1 MSKVMIFHAPYP
13 METNPT
19 SASRLRPLRMREAF
33 KTLGYYVIDVS
44 GTTPQRRQALKS
56 LRKTL
61 KSGLRPDFFY
71 SENSTQPNLF
81 ATSIKDGFAPTLDYR
96 IMRQAHQHNIPIG
109 VFYRD
114 IYWRFPQFAAK
125 DLIGRISPLLH
136 RLDMC
141 GYQRNNAHL
150 FLPSLNM
157 AEVMGLDAAQSF
169 SALPPAGNDDS
180 VLPLPEQL
188 HPLRL
193 FYVGGIGGHYRLDKL
208 IKAVAG
214 NPNINLELVTRKPQ
228 WKTAIQ
234 ADSSLKSKNIH
245 PHHLDSWQLAPLY
258 AQSLIAVLL
267 VEPTPYRDFA
277 APVKLF
283 EYISRGRP
291 ILVSAGTEAARI
303 VSKYDAG
310 WVVDYEDE
318 AIANIL
324 RHLQEHPEEIAE
336 KAAKAAAAAMENTW
350 TTRARQV
357 AQTLCPPG
365 AAEYV
370 GAKTGI
376 D

>member
-33 KTLGYYVIDVS
+33 KTLGYDVIDVS

-61 KSGLRPDFFY
+61 RSGLRPDFLY

-81 ATSIKDGFAPTLDYR
+81 ATSIKDGIAPTLDYR
-96 IMRQAHQHNIPIG
+96 ILRQAHRHNIPIG

-114 IYWRFPQFAAK
+114 IYWRFPQFASK

-150 FLPSLNM
+150 FLPSLKM
-157 AEVMGLDAAQSF
+157 AEVMGLDASQSF
-169 SALPPAGNDDS
+169 SALPPAGDDDS
-180 VLPLPEQL
+180 VLTLPSQPG
-188 HPLRL
+188 PLRL

-208 IKAVAG
+208 IKAVVASH
-214 NPNINLELVTRKPQ
+214 NIQMDLVTKELQ
-228 WKTAIQ
+228 WQAAIQ
-234 ADSSLKSKNIH
+234 ADSNLQSENIH

-258 AQSLIAVLL
+258 AQSQVAVLL
-267 VEPTPYRDFA
+267 VEPTPYWEFA

-291 ILVSAGTEAARI
+291 ILASAGTEAARI

-318 AIANIL
+318 AIADIL
-324 RHLQEHPEEIAE
+324 RHLQDHPEEIVE
-336 KAAKAAAAAMENTW
+336 KAAKAAVAAKENTW

-357 AQTLCPPG
+357 AQTLCLPG

>member
-1 MSKVMIFHAPYP
+1 MSKAMIFHAPYP

-33 KTLGYYVIDVS
+33 KTLGYDVIDVS

-61 KSGLRPDFFY
+61 RSGLRPDFLY

-81 ATSIKDGFAPTLDYR
+81 ATSIKDGFAPTLDYQ
-96 IMRQAHQHNIPIG
+96 IMRQAHRHNIPIG

-150 FLPSLNM
+150 FLPSLKM
-157 AEVMGLDAAQSF
+157 AEVMGLDASDSF
-169 SALPPAGNDDS
+169 SALPPAGDDDN
-180 VLPLPEQL
+180 VLPLPEPL

-208 IKAVAG
+208 IQAIAG
-214 NPNINLELVTRKPQ
+214 NRNINLELVTRKSQ
-228 WKTAIQ
+228 WQTAIQ
-234 ADSSLKSKNIH
+234 ADSNLKSENIH

-258 AQSLIAVLL
+258 AQSHIAVLL
-267 VEPTPYRDFA
+267 VEPTTYWDFA

-283 EYISRGRP
+283 EYISRGRS

-303 VSKYDAG
+303 VSKYDTG

-336 KAAKAAAAAMENTW
+336 KAAKAAAAAKENTW
-350 TTRARQV
+350 TTRAHQV